1 MSVSPRLVL
10 ASTSLYRR
18 ELLERLGLP
27 FDVVAPGSQEIP
39 LPGEPPERMVCRLAE
54 EKARCVA
61 ALHPDAV
68 VIGSDQVAVI
78 DGQVLGK
85 PGNTEKAAAQ
95 LRLASGRDVVY
106 CNGLCVLSPTAPTR
120 QIEMIPFRVFFR
132 TLTDDQ
138 IHRYLERDRPFD
150 CAGGFKSERLG
161 IALFSRMHGDD
172 PTSLM
177 GLPLIALTGMLN
189 RIGIPVV

>member
-1 MSVSPRLVL
+1 MSFSRLVL
-10 ASTSLYRR
+10 ASTSPYRR

-27 FDVVAPGSQEIP
+27 FAVAAPGGEERS

-54 EKARCVA
+54 EKARSVA
-61 ALHPDAV
+61 SLDPDAV

-78 DGQVLGK
+78 DGRVMGK
-85 PGNTEKAAAQ
+85 PGTVENAAAQ
-95 LRLASGRDVVY
+95 LRLASGREVVY
-106 CNGLCVLSPTAPTR
+106 CNGLCLLSPTEPRR
-120 QIEMIPFRVFFR
+120 QIAMIPFRVFFR
-132 TLTDDQ
+132 TLSDDQ
-138 IHRYLERDRPFD
+138 IQRYLERDRPFD

-161 IALFSRMHGDD
+161 IALFSRMQGDD

-189 RIGIPVV
+189 RIGMPVV